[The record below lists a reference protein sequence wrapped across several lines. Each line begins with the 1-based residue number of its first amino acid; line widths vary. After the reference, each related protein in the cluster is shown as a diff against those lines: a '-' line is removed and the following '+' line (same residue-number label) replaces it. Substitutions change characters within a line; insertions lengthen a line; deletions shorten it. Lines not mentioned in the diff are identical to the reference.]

1 METADE
7 HDPGSVFEPLGS
19 KPEDYIVAPIMTT
32 KKYVLSCLIFYKI
45 CIFFEKIIG
54 GQGSKLRKLVRTTLT
69 TQIIAAST
77 PTRPRLSFPK
87 HTAAKRFILKY
98 DCFKI

>member
-32 KKYVLSCLIFYKI
+32 KKYVLSCLIVYKI
-45 CIFFEKIIG
+45 LYSLK
-54 GQGSKLRKLVRTTLT
+54 KLL
-69 TQIIAAST
+69 
-77 PTRPRLSFPK
+77 
-87 HTAAKRFILKY
+87 
-98 DCFKI
+98 